1 MVTENKD
8 NETAKNDNI
17 ITKENYYAL
26 KFKLMQHEAP
36 IHYHEY
42 YKNFEEEIRAFEAG
56 YQSVVDL
63 YQDKDYLLSKDY
75 ENKVSETKAMRC
87 RDFYDVAK
95 GYKFSSND
103 KFVISPYNKLQVS
116 SVPTQSI
123 AIFDWDGNPQKLINT
138 NQRIMVATITDFDII
153 YALVE
158 TDLGYAI
165 AKINA

>member
-1 MVTENKD
+1 
-8 NETAKNDNI
+8 
-17 ITKENYYAL
+17 
-26 KFKLMQHEAP
+26 
-36 IHYHEY
+36 HYINPKPRE
-42 YKNFEEEIRAFEAG
+42 
-56 YQSVVDL
+56 
-63 YQDKDYLLSKDY
+63 
-75 ENKVSETKAMRC
+75 
-87 RDFYDVAK
+87 DFYDVAK